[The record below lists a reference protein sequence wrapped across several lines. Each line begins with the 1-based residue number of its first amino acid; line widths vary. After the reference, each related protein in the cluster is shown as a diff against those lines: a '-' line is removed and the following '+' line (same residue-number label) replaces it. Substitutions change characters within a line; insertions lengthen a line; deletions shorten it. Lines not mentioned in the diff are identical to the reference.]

1 MLSLAFD
8 EKSNIWLQPFSV
20 LINCM
25 FPVEYVYADWI
36 FCQTRS
42 IARRAD
48 PESLASPSERV
59 KDTGSQVE
67 GFCIPQLLLRK
78 SNIDQATAT
87 TLVIKERWTPDL
99 DKMTENEPF
108 VENDDNKMIPIFTA
122 EQSKGD
128 EMYAKLRLTSEWK
141 DHRPRYK
148 NVSYLHH
155 AFLLPSSD
163 HALAGKTA
171 KTFDGEIREWTY
183 CLHGP
188 VRKLQGGGFTN
199 YEEDDA
205 AVFKYPD
212 AWPTPAM
219 EWLIRPRPS
228 GWPSSELVQEIFE
241 SGCHL
246 APVGRG
252 KRLEEPVDVF
262 NYCRN
267 PEATLANSS
276 LPSATEDSCEKWA
289 MDETEWRTSFSLAEN
304 KLRESMSPV
313 QRHVIVLLKMIKKFY
328 FPEVIS
334 TYYLKNLLFL
344 ECEKRGQ
351 VFWREDN
358 SGSCLLFMLDRFQEC
373 LESRHLPHYIMP
385 QSNLLM
391 YKDPSRLKEAAV
403 QVAEVRCNIL
413 SKTFNLLR
421 KLQSLTFQSQTYLKN
436 VGLQLEE
443 KLAKMDD
450 KFLSKEDRIKLSSAI
465 RSVFVSKCKDVV
477 ASLQQISSMERDNI
491 DMLRVINTSLYAYQS
506 ILARNFCA
514 LWFLD
519 SSESDNRKV
528 PEEEEFNTFVK
539 QEVQDLSLDKAFY
552 EVVNVFFES
561 ARKGLEPSLAIPS
574 TRMMEKLREEQ
585 MKSAQKDVEEAKAE
599 LKEML
604 DWLKNND
611 LKLIEE
617 KVTKK
622 FKEMGFFPTQEE
634 IKKAMDEE
642 LEALFQERIKINQD
656 G

>member
-1 MLSLAFD
+1 
-8 EKSNIWLQPFSV
+8 
-20 LINCM
+20 M

-122 EQSKGD
+122 EHAKDD

-212 AWPTPAM
+212 AWPKPAM
-219 EWLIRPRPS
+219 EWLSRPRPS

-267 PEATLANSS
+267 PEATRANST

-304 KLRESMSPV
+304 KLGESMSPV

-334 TYYLKNLLFL
+334 TYYLKNLLFW

-358 SGSCLLFMLDRFQEC
+358 SGSCLLFMLDRLQEC

-465 RSVFVSKCKDVV
+465 RSVFVGKCKDVV

-552 EVVNVFFES
+552 EVVNVFFER
-561 ARKGLEPSLAIPS
+561 AGKGLDLSLAIPS

-585 MKSAQKDVEEAKAE
+585 MKSAQKDVEEAEAE

-604 DWLKNND
+604 DWLKNSD

>member
-1 MLSLAFD
+1 
-8 EKSNIWLQPFSV
+8 
-20 LINCM
+20 M
-25 FPVEYVYADWI
+25 FPVEYVYAGWI

-42 IARRAD
+42 IAERAD
-48 PESLASPSERV
+48 PQSLASPSERV

-87 TLVIKERWTPDL
+87 TLVIQEHWTPDL

-122 EQSKGD
+122 EHSKDD

-155 AFLLPSSD
+155 SFLLPSSD

-171 KTFDGEIREWTY
+171 KTFGGEIREWTY

-212 AWPTPAM
+212 AWPKPAM
-219 EWLIRPRPS
+219 EWLSRPRPS

-267 PEATLANSS
+267 PEATLANST
-276 LPSATEDSCEKWA
+276 LPSATEDSYEKWT

-304 KLRESMSPV
+304 KLGESMSPV

-334 TYYLKNLLFL
+334 TYYLKNLLFW
-344 ECEKRGQ
+344 ECEKKGQ

-358 SGSCLLFMLDRFQEC
+358 SGSCLLFMLDRLQEC

-391 YKDPSRLKEAAV
+391 FKDPSRLKEAAV

-443 KLAKMDD
+443 QLAKMDD

-465 RSVFVSKCKDVV
+465 RSVFVGKCKDVV
-477 ASLQQISSMERDNI
+477 ASLQQISSMECDNI

-506 ILARNFCA
+506 ILARKLCA

-528 PEEEEFNTFVK
+528 LEEEEFNTFVK

-552 EVVNVFFES
+552 KVVNVFFER
-561 ARKGLEPSLAIPS
+561 AGKGLDLSLAIPS
-574 TRMMEKLREEQ
+574 TRLMEKLREEQ
-585 MKSAQKDVEEAKAE
+585 MKSAQKDVEEAKAK
-599 LKEML
+599 LKGVL
-604 DWLKNND
+604 DWLKNSD

-622 FKEMGFFPTQEE
+622 FKEMGCFFPTQEE

-642 LEALFQERIKINQD
+642 LEALFQERMKINQD
-656 G
+656 GSGKLS

>member
-1 MLSLAFD
+1 
-8 EKSNIWLQPFSV
+8 
-20 LINCM
+20 
-25 FPVEYVYADWI
+25 
-36 FCQTRS
+36 
-42 IARRAD
+42 
-48 PESLASPSERV
+48 
-59 KDTGSQVE
+59 
-67 GFCIPQLLLRK
+67 
-78 SNIDQATAT
+78 
-87 TLVIKERWTPDL
+87 
-99 DKMTENEPF
+99 
-108 VENDDNKMIPIFTA
+108 
-122 EQSKGD
+122 
-128 EMYAKLRLTSEWK
+128 
-141 DHRPRYK
+141 
-148 NVSYLHH
+148 
-155 AFLLPSSD
+155 
-163 HALAGKTA
+163 
-171 KTFDGEIREWTY
+171 
-183 CLHGP
+183 
-188 VRKLQGGGFTN
+188 
-199 YEEDDA
+199 
-205 AVFKYPD
+205 
-212 AWPTPAM
+212 
-219 EWLIRPRPS
+219 
-228 GWPSSELVQEIFE
+228 
-241 SGCHL
+241 
-246 APVGRG
+246 
-252 KRLEEPVDVF
+252 
-262 NYCRN
+262 
-267 PEATLANSS
+267 
-276 LPSATEDSCEKWA
+276 
-289 MDETEWRTSFSLAEN
+289 
-304 KLRESMSPV
+304 
-313 QRHVIVLLKMIKKFY
+313 
-328 FPEVIS
+328 
-334 TYYLKNLLFL
+334 
-344 ECEKRGQ
+344 
-351 VFWREDN
+351 
-358 SGSCLLFMLDRFQEC
+358 
-373 LESRHLPHYIMP
+373 MP

-465 RSVFVSKCKDVV
+465 RSVFVGKCKDVV

-506 ILARNFCA
+506 ILARNLCA

-528 PEEEEFNTFVK
+528 LEEEEFNTFVK

-561 ARKGLEPSLAIPS
+561 ARKGLEPSLAIPT

>member
-1 MLSLAFD
+1 
-8 EKSNIWLQPFSV
+8 
-20 LINCM
+20 M

-122 EQSKGD
+122 EHAKDD

-212 AWPTPAM
+212 AWPKPAM
-219 EWLIRPRPS
+219 EWLSRPRPS

-267 PEATLANSS
+267 PEATLANSL

-304 KLRESMSPV
+304 KLGESMSPV

-334 TYYLKNLLFL
+334 TYYLKNLLFW

-358 SGSCLLFMLDRFQEC
+358 SGSCLLFMLDRLQEC

-465 RSVFVSKCKDVV
+465 RSVFVGKCKDVV
-477 ASLQQISSMERDNI
+477 ASLQQIPSVERNNI
-491 DMLRVINTSLYAYQS
+491 DMFRVINTSLYAYQS
-506 ILARNFCA
+506 ILARNLCA

-528 PEEEEFNTFVK
+528 LEEEEFNTFLK

-552 EVVNVFFES
+552 EVVNVFFER
-561 ARKGLEPSLAIPS
+561 AGKGLDLSLAIPS

-585 MKSAQKDVEEAKAE
+585 MKSAQKDVEEAEAE

-604 DWLKNND
+604 DWLKNSD

-642 LEALFQERIKINQD
+642 LEALFQERIM
-656 G
+656 

>member
-122 EQSKGD
+122 EHAKDD

-163 HALAGKTA
+163 HAMAGKTA

-183 CLHGP
+183 SLHGP

-212 AWPTPAM
+212 AWPEPAM
-219 EWLIRPRPS
+219 EWLSRPRPS
-228 GWPSSELVQEIFE
+228 GWPSPELVQEIFE

-252 KRLEEPVDVF
+252 KRLEDPVDAF
-262 NYCRN
+262 RYMRN
-267 PEATLANSS
+267 PAEVSPENCSFHRTGTN
-276 LPSATEDSCEKWA
+276 DGNKWV
-289 MDETEWRTSFSLAEN
+289 MDQTEWPVSFSLAEN
-304 KLRESMSPV
+304 KLGEMVSPV
-313 QRHVIVLLKMIKKFY
+313 QRHVLVLLKMIKKFY

-334 TYYLKNLLFL
+334 TYYLKNLLFW

-358 SGSCLLFMLDRFQEC
+358 SGSCLLFMLDRLQEC
-373 LESRHLPHYIMP
+373 LESRHLPHYIIP
-385 QSNLLM
+385 RSNLLM
-391 YKDPSRLKEAAV
+391 YEDPSRLKEAAV
-403 QVAEVRCNIL
+403 QVAEVRCSIL

-443 KLAKMDD
+443 HLTKTKD
-450 KFLSKEDRIKLSSAI
+450 KSLSKEDRIKLSRAI
-465 RSVFVSKCKDVV
+465 RSIFVGKCKDVV
-477 ASLQQISSMERDNI
+477 ASWQHISVYQKIKALVN
-491 DMLRVINTSLYAYQS
+491 VSLYAYQS
-506 ILARNFCA
+506 FLARNLCE

-528 PEEEEFNTFVK
+528 LEEEEFNTFVK
-539 QEVQDLSLDKAFY
+539 QEVQGLSLDEAFY
-552 EVVNVFFES
+552 GVVNVFFER
-561 ARKGLEPSLAIPS
+561 ARKGTDISSAIS
-574 TRMMEKLREEQ
+574 ATRMMEKLREEH
-585 MKSAQKDVEEAKAE
+585 M
-599 LKEML
+599 
-604 DWLKNND
+604 
-611 LKLIEE
+611 I
-617 KVTKK
+617 
-622 FKEMGFFPTQEE
+622 
-634 IKKAMDEE
+634 
-642 LEALFQERIKINQD
+642 
-656 G
+656 

>member
-1 MLSLAFD
+1 
-8 EKSNIWLQPFSV
+8 
-20 LINCM
+20 M

-212 AWPTPAM
+212 AWPKPAM
-219 EWLIRPRPS
+219 EWLSRPRPS

-267 PEATLANSS
+267 PEATLANSL
-276 LPSATEDSCEKWA
+276 LPSCATEDSCEKWA

-334 TYYLKNLLFL
+334 TYYLKNLLFW

-358 SGSCLLFMLDRFQEC
+358 SGSCLLFMLDRLQEC

-465 RSVFVSKCKDVV
+465 RSVFVGKCKDVV

-506 ILARNFCA
+506 ILARNLCA

-528 PEEEEFNTFVK
+528 LEEEEFNTFVK

-599 LKEML
+599 LKEVL
-604 DWLKNND
+604 DWLKNSD

-622 FKEMGFFPTQEE
+622 FKEMGCFFPTQEE

-642 LEALFQERIKINQD
+642 LEALFQERMKINQD

>member
-1 MLSLAFD
+1 
-8 EKSNIWLQPFSV
+8 
-20 LINCM
+20 M

-122 EQSKGD
+122 EHAKDD

-212 AWPTPAM
+212 AWPKPAM
-219 EWLIRPRPS
+219 EWLSRPRPS

-267 PEATLANSS
+267 PEATLANSL
-276 LPSATEDSCEKWA
+276 LPSATEDSCEKWT

-304 KLRESMSPV
+304 KLGESMSPV

-334 TYYLKNLLFL
+334 TYYLKNLLFW

-358 SGSCLLFMLDRFQEC
+358 SGSCLLFMLDRLQEC

-443 KLAKMDD
+443 QLAKMDD

-465 RSVFVSKCKDVV
+465 RSVFVGKCKDVV

-506 ILARNFCA
+506 ILARNLCA

-528 PEEEEFNTFVK
+528 LEEEEFNTFVK

-599 LKEML
+599 LKEVL
-604 DWLKNND
+604 DWLKNSD

>member
-1 MLSLAFD
+1 
-8 EKSNIWLQPFSV
+8 
-20 LINCM
+20 M

-122 EQSKGD
+122 EHAKDD

-219 EWLIRPRPS
+219 EWLSRPRPS

-267 PEATLANSS
+267 PEATLANST
-276 LPSATEDSCEKWA
+276 LPSATEDNYEKWT

-304 KLRESMSPV
+304 KLGESMSPV

-334 TYYLKNLLFL
+334 TYYLKNLLFW
-344 ECEKRGQ
+344 ECEKKGQ

-358 SGSCLLFMLDRFQEC
+358 SGSCLLFMLDRLQEC

-436 VGLQLEE
+436 VGLQLEQQ
-443 KLAKMDD
+443 LAKMDD

-465 RSVFVSKCKDVV
+465 RSLFVGKCKDVV
-477 ASLQQISSMERDNI
+477 ATLQQISSMERDNI

-552 EVVNVFFES
+552 EVVNAFFES

-585 MKSAQKDVEEAKAE
+585 MKSAQKDVEEAEAE

-604 DWLKNND
+604 DWLKNSD

-622 FKEMGFFPTQEE
+622 FKEMDCFFPTQEE

-642 LEALFQERIKINQD
+642 LEAVFQERIKINQD
-656 G
+656 GSGKLS

>member
-1 MLSLAFD
+1 
-8 EKSNIWLQPFSV
+8 
-20 LINCM
+20 M

-122 EQSKGD
+122 EHAKDD

-212 AWPTPAM
+212 AWPKPAM
-219 EWLIRPRPS
+219 EWLSRPRPS

-267 PEATLANSS
+267 PEATLANSL

-304 KLRESMSPV
+304 KLGESMSPV

-334 TYYLKNLLFL
+334 TYYLKNLLFW

-358 SGSCLLFMLDRFQEC
+358 SGSCLLFMLDRLQEC

-465 RSVFVSKCKDVV
+465 RSVFVGKCKDVV

-506 ILARNFCA
+506 ILARNLCA

-528 PEEEEFNTFVK
+528 LEEEEFNTFVK

-552 EVVNVFFES
+552 ELVNVFFES

-585 MKSAQKDVEEAKAE
+585 MKSAQIDVEDAKAE

-604 DWLKNND
+604 DWLKNSD

-622 FKEMGFFPTQEE
+622 FEEMGFFPTQEE

>member
-1 MLSLAFD
+1 
-8 EKSNIWLQPFSV
+8 
-20 LINCM
+20 M

-122 EQSKGD
+122 EHAKDD

-219 EWLIRPRPS
+219 EWLSRPRPS

-267 PEATLANSS
+267 PEATLANST
-276 LPSATEDSCEKWA
+276 LPSATEDNYEKWT

-304 KLRESMSPV
+304 KLGESMSPV

-334 TYYLKNLLFL
+334 TYYLKNLLFW
-344 ECEKRGQ
+344 ECEKKGQ

-358 SGSCLLFMLDRFQEC
+358 SGSCLLFMLDRLQEC

-436 VGLQLEE
+436 VGLQLEQQ
-443 KLAKMDD
+443 LAKMDD

-465 RSVFVSKCKDVV
+465 RSLFVGKCKDVV
-477 ASLQQISSMERDNI
+477 ATLQQISSMERDNI

-552 EVVNVFFES
+552 EVVNAFFES

-585 MKSAQKDVEEAKAE
+585 MKSAQKDVEEAEAE

-604 DWLKNND
+604 DWLKNSD